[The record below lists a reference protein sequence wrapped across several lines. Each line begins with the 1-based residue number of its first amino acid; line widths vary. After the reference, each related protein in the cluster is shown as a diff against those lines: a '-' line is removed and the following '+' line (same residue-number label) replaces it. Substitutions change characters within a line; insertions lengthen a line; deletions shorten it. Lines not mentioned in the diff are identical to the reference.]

1 MHKVVLCF
9 LLMHNYAQIG
19 WARERW
25 TANFWRNTLA
35 MLAENNLL
43 QKGGKLWLPNLGCVQ
58 DSIDTFRSEITKYYA
73 IEAVDDPLDN
83 PLYKASE
90 KVTSELLR
98 CPDAL
103 TNETQLR
110 PLLSYSK
117 SPFLVLTRRHE
128 LFYETTCVTPSKR
141 DRAVRASKHEMIT
154 PRNLTVSDEELS
166 DSKKIS
172 EKEASPS
179 KRRNVKREV
188 TPQIL
193 SSIKSKAINNSP
205 SRSTSRRVPIVE
217 Y

>member
-1 MHKVVLCF
+1 MRYFF
-9 LLMHNYAQIG
+9 LIHDYFQIG

-58 DSIDTFRSEITKYYA
+58 DSIDTFRSEITKYYV
-73 IEAVDDPLDN
+73 IETVEDPLDN

-117 SPFLVLTRRHE
+117 CPFLVLTRRHE
-128 LFYETTCVTPSKR
+128 VYYETPCVTPSKR
-141 DRAVRASKHEMIT
+141 DRTMRATNRNIT

-166 DSKKIS
+166 DSKK
-172 EKEASPS
+172 EASPS
-179 KRRNVKREV
+179 KRKNVKSENLKQV
-188 TPQIL
+188 L
-193 SSIKSKAINNSP
+193 SSVRGKASNNSP
-205 SRSTSRRVPIVE
+205 SRAASRRIPVVE

>member
-1 MHKVVLCF
+1 
-9 LLMHNYAQIG
+9 
-19 WARERW
+19 
-25 TANFWRNTLA
+25 

-58 DSIDTFRSEITKYYA
+58 DSIDTFRSEITKYYVV
-73 IEAVDDPLDN
+73 ETVEDPLDN

-117 SPFLVLTRRHE
+117 CPFLVLTRRHE
-128 LFYETTCVTPSKR
+128 VYYETSCVTPSKR
-141 DRAVRASKHEMIT
+141 DRTMRASNHSIT

-166 DSKKIS
+166 DSKK
-172 EKEASPS
+172 EEASPS
-179 KRRNVKREV
+179 KRKNVKGENLKQV
-188 TPQIL
+188 L
-193 SSIKSKAINNSP
+193 SAVKSKAPNNSP
-205 SRSTSRRVPIVE
+205 SRAASRRIPVVE

>member
-1 MHKVVLCF
+1 
-9 LLMHNYAQIG
+9 
-19 WARERW
+19 
-25 TANFWRNTLA
+25 

-58 DSIDTFRSEITKYYA
+58 DSIDTFRSEITKYYV
-73 IEAVDDPLDN
+73 IETVDDPLDN

-90 KVTSELLR
+90 KVTLELLR

-128 LFYETTCVTPSKR
+128 IYHETACVTPSKR
-141 DRAVRASKHEMIT
+141 GRAVRASSHEIT

-166 DSKKIS
+166 DLKKVAEK

-179 KRRNVKREV
+179 KRKNLKNENLEQV
-188 TPQIL
+188 L
-193 SSIKSKAINNSP
+193 STIKSKNLNDSP
-205 SRSTSRRVPIVE
+205 SRTTSRRIPIVG

>member
-1 MHKVVLCF
+1 
-9 LLMHNYAQIG
+9 
-19 WARERW
+19 
-25 TANFWRNTLA
+25 

-58 DSIDTFRSEITKYYA
+58 DSIDSFRSEITKYYV
-73 IEAVDDPLDN
+73 IEVVDNPLDN

-128 LFYETTCVTPSKR
+128 VYYETPCVTPSKR
-141 DRAVRASKHEMIT
+141 ERAVRASNYDIT
-154 PRNLTVSDEELS
+154 PRNLAVSDEELS
-166 DSKKIS
+166 DSKKVAG
-172 EKEASPS
+172 KEASPC
-179 KRRNVKREV
+179 KRKNVKNEISKE
-188 TPQIL
+188 IL
-193 SSIKSKAINNSP
+193 PSIRSKAINKSP
-205 SRSTSRRVPIVE
+205 TRATSRRIPIVE

>member
-1 MHKVVLCF
+1 
-9 LLMHNYAQIG
+9 MHNYFQIG

-58 DSIDTFRSEITKYYA
+58 DSIDTFRSEIIKYYV

-128 LFYETTCVTPSKR
+128 PYYETTCVTPSKR

-179 KRRNVKREV
+179 KRRNLKKES
-188 TPQIL
+188 TPQNL
-193 SSIKSKAINNSP
+193 PSIKSKAINNSP
-205 SRSTSRRVPIVE
+205 ARSTSRRIPIVE